1 MTRSSRGSEGWCPTT
16 KQAAHQM
23 VLKQPLHRRGWKHQD
38 LLQDPNK
45 RMEGRILM
53 TLLATDIATGWSE
66 CPPLLSQDGI

>member
-1 MTRSSRGSEGWCPTT
+1 
-16 KQAAHQM
+16 M